1 LPLSTEQKEKQGLE
15 QGSLVWQDH
24 WHDIVQKLRR
34 KGFDTRVE
42 KSASNVIITE
52 SCDLS
57 ILLCYSIEPLDRGLR
72 HGRIPDGIK

>member
-42 KSASNVIITE
+42 KSAPNVIITE

-57 ILLCYSIEPLDRGLR
+57 ILLCYSIEPLDRRLR
-72 HGRIPDGIK
+72 HGRIPDGME